1 MESSYE
7 SLEIVRIASGL
18 RLFDGDSYQR
28 SYIPPQGV
36 ALEPGLYIVH
46 WPAEVTAR
54 RFDEHAVYR
63 GPFAD
68 LERARVALSVLKKR
82 LDART
87 AGETPAQS
95 KASDSS
101 GVAADEAAPRA
112 LSAGLPDDLARVID
126 MPGVSRLD
134 LESRVER
141 NRREEHEFVAEW
153 AMC

>member
-28 SYIPPQGV
+28 TYVPPQG
-36 ALEPGLYIVH
+36 APLEPGLYIVH
-46 WPAEVTAR
+46 WPTHVAAR

-68 LERARVALSVLKKR
+68 LEQARAALSMLRDRPRAQVGSASPGEPEAFGS
-82 LDART
+82 DA
-87 AGETPAQS
+87 
-95 KASDSS
+95 
-101 GVAADEAAPRA
+101 AAATEAAPAVVPASRERE
-112 LSAGLPDDLARVID
+112 LAPVI
-126 MPGVSRLD
+126 GVSVESRLD
-134 LESRVER
+134 LESRIER
-141 NRREEHEFVAEW
+141 SRREEHEFVAEW